1 MFVVVP
7 AGNVSYSAV
16 MFTRSAN
23 QAHAAYPLPCTVFDG
38 QEGDVIA

>member
-1 MFVVVP
+1 MVVC
-7 AGNVSYSAV
+7 AEKLGYSAV

-23 QAHAAYPLPCTVFDG
+23 QAHAAYPLPCPVFGG